1 MDDDRT
7 YARMLCDQLG
17 GIFCLTFVRGLDES
31 AALLRMGGRPDTV
44 RTRTAQELKSAD
56 AGLAAALP
64 SGSWTL
70 VIEPRGGH
78 GAEEAVLLAA
88 SRGTEAVAVLRHDD
102 AAPHFGYAVDGTMIA
117 AFDPGY
123 PAEEVIWGSDPGQ
136 LSQLLQVV
144 GLWPAADDA
153 WKEAEPRAIMLA
165 QRITGVTVPQQP
177 LAVPRLSALLNLAG

>member
-1 MDDDRT
+1 MDDDLT
-7 YARMLCDQLG
+7 YAKMLCDQLG
-17 GIFCLTFVRGLDES
+17 GIFCLTFVKGLDES
-31 AALLRMGGRPDTV
+31 QALLRLGGRPETV
-44 RTRTAQELKSAD
+44 RMRTPEELDSAD
-56 AGLAAALP
+56 AGMAVALP
-64 SGSWTL
+64 SGSWTV

-78 GAEEAVLLAA
+78 GAEDAALLAV
-88 SRGTEAVAVLRHDD
+88 SQGTAAVAVLRHDD
-102 AAPHFGYAVDGTMIA
+102 AAPHFGYAVDATMIA

-177 LAVPRLSALLNLAG
+177 LAVPRLSALLHLAG